1 MCLNSYVGIWLSAGF
16 HLSFPGGSVV
26 KNLPGNAGDM
36 GSIPGLGR
44 SPGGGNGNPLQYSC
58 PENPMDRGA
67 WQVACS
73 SWGRKESDRL
83 RRACGIS
90 YLSLKREASPNRMNY
105 SVGQKLST
113 NIITQVGA
121 FAWHRGIK
129 AKSLGMGSF
138 TLLPICQR

>member
-36 GSIPGLGR
+36 GSIPALGR

-105 SVGQKLST
+105 SVGQKLCT

-121 FAWHRGIK
+121 FAWQRGIK
-129 AKSLGMGSF
+129 AKSLCMGSF